1 MALARPPNQIEP
13 IHDVPD
19 VLDFPRDIQPIL
31 NRHCTKCH
39 SGERRA
45 GGVDLSGDHTPS
57 YSVSYWTI
65 NRRGLVADGRNQ
77 AYGNRLPRSIG
88 SSASRLMQ
96 LIDGGH
102 KKVKVSELER
112 KTIRLWIETSATY
125 PGTYAALGSGMYPV
139 AYPMTAIKEKCGT
152 CHGHAMPEDK
162 KRPYHYRFGDTTSF
176 DSLANLDRPELSM
189 ILRAPLTKGAGGL
202 ELCKE
207 TAFASTSDPLYQ
219 ELLASINASAEKLRQ
234 DKRFDL
240 PGFHPNEHY
249 VREMQRFGILPA
261 DLDARAP
268 IDVYATDQAYWRSFW
283 HLPSGGQ

>member
-1 MALARPPNQIEP
+1 
-13 IHDVPD
+13 
-19 VLDFPRDIQPIL
+19 
-31 NRHCTKCH
+31 
-39 SGERRA
+39 
-45 GGVDLSGDHTPS
+45 
-57 YSVSYWTI
+57 
-65 NRRGLVADGRNQ
+65 
-77 AYGNRLPRSIG
+77 
-88 SSASRLMQ
+88 
-96 LIDGGH
+96 
-102 KKVKVSELER
+102 
-112 KTIRLWIETSATY
+112 
-125 PGTYAALGSGMYPV
+125 
-139 AYPMTAIKEKCGT
+139 
-152 CHGHAMPEDK
+152 
-162 KRPYHYRFGDTTSF
+162 
-176 DSLANLDRPELSM
+176 M